1 MRTAR
6 TAAVL
11 TGSGILR
18 RVAGSSTHNCRGILA
33 PAADAA
39 SGGAV
44 VPRRLSV
51 SKDLN
56 SPSVSGTRGGFP
68 PRVRSTRTERFVR
81 RTRPREVLLPRTYGR
96 TQGGEDSRQEA
107 STSPERSRNEEF
119 QPTALCGCAASL
131 QRFSVAF
138 ANFFA
143 GNTRTTGEQP
153 QERAA
158 GNRPD
163 TSSSYRGVSSRLA
176 PFVDG
181 TRGRRPVDRGRTPE
195 HAGRP
200 GSRNR
205 PGRRHEHPAVRGRA
219 GGGHALSREVHPQ
232 EDRGVAPGAARL
244 PHGPLGLRHLRH
256 RQGSRR
262 ADGRQCHRG
271 GGRPPA
277 GGHHPRGPGR
287 TPPDSRLPGRPP
299 CLRRPSPS
307 APAGAP

>member
-1 MRTAR
+1 MMVSDMMRTAR

-81 RTRPREVLLPRTYGR
+81 RTRPREALLPRTYGR

-158 GNRPD
+158 G
-163 TSSSYRGVSSRLA
+163 
-176 PFVDG
+176 
-181 TRGRRPVDRGRTPE
+181 
-195 HAGRP
+195 
-200 GSRNR
+200 
-205 PGRRHEHPAVRGRA
+205 
-219 GGGHALSREVHPQ
+219 
-232 EDRGVAPGAARL
+232 
-244 PHGPLGLRHLRH
+244 
-256 RQGSRR
+256 
-262 ADGRQCHRG
+262 
-271 GGRPPA
+271 
-277 GGHHPRGPGR
+277 
-287 TPPDSRLPGRPP
+287 
-299 CLRRPSPS
+299 
-307 APAGAP
+307 